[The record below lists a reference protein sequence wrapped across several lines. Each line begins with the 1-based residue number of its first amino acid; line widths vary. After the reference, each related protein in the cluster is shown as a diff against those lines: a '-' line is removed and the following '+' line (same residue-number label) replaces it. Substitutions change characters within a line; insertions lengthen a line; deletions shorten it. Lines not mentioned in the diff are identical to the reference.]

1 MMSVR
6 TIRICAVAAV
16 VALTAAIGWAGLALA
31 DSGSGTTTVQ
41 LASSDEAPGDIS
53 GPCDE
58 PENAGRARCAG
69 VSVPQHVTS
78 PSTSL
83 PATSTVVTPPTTQ
96 PTTSTT
102 SATTA
107 PPAPA
112 AQPAPPAPAPSS
124 AAGSFDAAG
133 AGTVSY
139 TVDGGTLVL
148 VSASPA
154 AGWVVEVEQASGRE
168 LELDFRSGDRRVQVN
183 VEFEDG
189 GVRERVRVRDDS
201 DDSRVEITNGQVTE
215 VRGDDGGGSGS
226 GSDDNSGSGHG
237 SDDGPGDDRSGDN
250 SGSGHGSDDGPGDDR
265 SGDNSGSGHGS
276 DDGPR
281 DDSGHGGGD
290 DRNDD

>member
-1 MMSVR
+1 
-6 TIRICAVAAV
+6 
-16 VALTAAIGWAGLALA
+16 
-31 DSGSGTTTVQ
+31 
-41 LASSDEAPGDIS
+41 
-53 GPCDE
+53 
-58 PENAGRARCAG
+58 
-69 VSVPQHVTS
+69 
-78 PSTSL
+78 L

-276 DDGPR
+276 DDGPG
-281 DDSGHGGGD
+281 DDSGHGGDD
-290 DRNDD
+290 DRDDD